1 MPDLTGR
8 PGRAVTQTCA
18 QHFILRHAPALHPD
32 LSVDGW
38 AVGRGGSARKWP
50 RALCC
55 VHLGDPTGSWRCPFL
70 CTPWLGG
77 FFFSLNLLFSF
88 LCGLRVPR
96 ELQSSFNRNNT
107 QSFILG
113 YPEFCPSAAP
123 PPNLSFD
130 PVLLLFSYIP
140 FCFYVSQP
148 LRCEFSLCYSLSCI
162 LCSLFVTLLQQVQRF
177 SLQFCCH
184 FLRVKGTELKGYL
197 NLLWRKVSSN
207 LSPLLWKG

>member
-1 MPDLTGR
+1 MEGQKGGTSQVFVPSLPLCQTWLVGQAEQGLR
-8 PGRAVTQTCA
+8 PVPSTSSSGTLLLCTQTS
-18 QHFILRHAPALHPD
+18 R
-32 LSVDGW
+32 W

-50 RALCC
+50 GAQCC
-55 VHLGDPTGSWRCPFL
+55 VHLGDPTGSWRFPFL

-123 PPNLSFD
+123 PPNISFD
-130 PVLLLFSYIP
+130 LVFLFS
-140 FCFYVSQP
+140 
-148 LRCEFSLCYSLSCI
+148 
-162 LCSLFVTLLQQVQRF
+162 
-177 SLQFCCH
+177 
-184 FLRVKGTELKGYL
+184 
-197 NLLWRKVSSN
+197 
-207 LSPLLWKG
+207 